1 VAVGAEDS
9 RLLFIVLKGKRYPQ
23 TTDVLHH
30 SHRVIYG
37 TIIMLRFP
45 EKESSILLR
54 RHPLRKEEEEEEED
68 KVEGRR
74 RRLCFACASAGILG
88 EEVPSVQNRTKDQ
101 VTV

>member
-54 RHPLRKEEEEEEED
+54 RHPLRKEEED

>member
-1 VAVGAEDS
+1 
-9 RLLFIVLKGKRYPQ
+9 
-23 TTDVLHH
+23 
-30 SHRVIYG
+30 
-37 TIIMLRFP
+37 MLRFP

-54 RHPLRKEEEEEEED
+54 RHPLRKEEEEEED